1 MIKNVL
7 THIANI
13 EVYPIISLTLFVLV
27 FAGAAIWAVTM
38 QKNEAVRMGRLPLE
52 DDSQEEG
59 LARHE

>member
-27 FAGAAIWAVTM
+27 FAGAAIWAITM
-38 QKNEAVRMGRLPLE
+38 KKNDAVRMGRMPLE
-52 DDSQEEG
+52 DMQEEG